1 MLEVRKKLTF
11 ALARSSAQYQV
22 ASAPGERQDSSDEE
36 DNEVEVGKQRMA
48 AAAAAVLAAAGGQEA
63 SGGGKEL
70 QMHWLASTGSAAAGG
85 GGDRE
90 KANAEAGD
98 SALKMAREKLAAG
111 DIAAANAAS
120 AAAAEFFDAAGE
132 YGDERASEL
141 AELDMQIL
149 ALAQGKV
156 ENAGLAVVK
165 EMTEVEGSSGSKR
178 GQFLYI

>member
-156 ENAGLAVVK
+156 ENAGLAV
-165 EMTEVEGSSGSKR
+165 EVEGSSGSKR